1 MTIEREAR
9 VGSELLRPYR
19 ALDLTNELGELAG
32 RILADLGVD
41 VIKIE
46 PPDGD
51 PSRWRP
57 PFAGDQPDPEASLAW
72 WASNLN
78 KRSMALDLE
87 SEDGRAM
94 FRRLVATADFVLES
108 FQPNYLAELGLDYAA
123 LAGINAGIILTS
135 IT

>member
-1 MTIEREAR
+1 MSTESDTQR
-9 VGSELLRPYR
+9 GSELLRPYR

-57 PFAGDQPDPEASLAW
+57 PLYRDQPDRETSLPW

-78 KRSMALDLE
+78 KRSVVLDLE
-87 SEDGRAM
+87 SPDGREA
-94 FRRLVATADFVLES
+94 FRRLVRTADFVLES
-108 FQPNYLAELGLDYAA
+108 FQ
-123 LAGINAGIILTS
+123 
-135 IT
+135 